1 MSALESESESQS
13 QESVDLEK
21 NDEDNNNRD
30 INGNA
35 ITESDE
41 ESKAPIN
48 AASDPAS
55 LKNLWFLFHY
65 VVKGFLIGG
74 FGSALLGLFY
84 SYLHVPNYL
93 LVAYGSVVKVCAVP
107 YFILGLLSDTRP
119 IFGFRRGPYIFIGWL
134 IAAAALIGLGAL
146 KMPLPYH
153 CIDKRGA
160 FIVKGAPCNPSAPT
174 EAVRYVIGI
183 AVIFLGLV
191 TADAAAQ
198 GLLIEYTKRETEARR
213 GTMIAT
219 TQMAQHI
226 GAGTGT
232 LLMGICFNNKLY
244 NGTFDWGLSF
254 SGVALVCSIPVIIL
268 CIGLA
273 MQGVQESQIKA
284 EDRPSFRKYMQSAW
298 HMLKRKDCFCFLLA
312 EAAIVISSSIQTT
325 AGTSVSVEWSG
336 QRQLQRVVFQTAG
349 NIFLFAGVWYVREG
363 KKMLNCNWRKLL
375 GGSMATITVI
385 DAFQVFLTIYD
396 VWRNQYFFLGEHLLR
411 AFPQAVK
418 AVVEAFIIAEM
429 AEPGSEG
436 LFTGIVATI
445 SILGQ
450 LIAALVGYL
459 IWAAFKPDLSNQLN
473 YEEDSQQFRN
483 TVALSYLVG
492 YALTFM
498 GLFSLFLIPNQK
510 EEADYRKT
518 NWSRHSIFAYITVG
532 FLGLGL
538 VYGLFSLVLSV
549 IPATART

>member
-84 SYLHVPNYL
+84 SY
-93 LVAYGSVVKVCAVP
+93 GSVIKLCAVP

-119 IFGFRRGPYIFIGWL
+119 IFRFRRGPYIFIGWL

-146 KMPLPYH
+146 KMPLPW
-153 CIDKRGA
+153 CFSTFIDESGA
-160 FIVKGAPCNPSAPT
+160 FIVSGDPCNPSAPT